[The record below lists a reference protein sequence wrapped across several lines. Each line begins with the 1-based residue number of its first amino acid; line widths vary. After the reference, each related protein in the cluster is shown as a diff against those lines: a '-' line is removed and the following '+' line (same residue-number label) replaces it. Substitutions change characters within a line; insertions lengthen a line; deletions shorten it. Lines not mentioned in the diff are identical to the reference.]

1 MTEAPTTGT
10 GKTVS
15 VGAAAAGWAPTSS
28 ATTIPATIDARRKPW
43 CDLIAYP
50 GLWDGVPPSAQL
62 TDSATVDAATEV
74 AGDSELPTHDL
85 DPPDRRSA
93 TFGVPRSP
101 LRSVC
106 ESIDLFSFLASDSRR
121 RGPARN
127 RRRRKRRRW
136 LREVFASRTLP
147 SKFFSAQ
154 GGTPAPHA
162 GAILLCQKA
171 KDLTGT
177 RPGHFHDKGILNQV
191 VKRPKGEE

>member
-1 MTEAPTTGT
+1 MSPEVRCA
-10 GKTVS
+10 
-15 VGAAAAGWAPTSS
+15 
-28 ATTIPATIDARRKPW
+28 
-43 CDLIAYP
+43 
-50 GLWDGVPPSAQL
+50 PSAKAL
-62 TDSATVDAATEV
+62 ICFHFWLPILVGGDLRATVGDAS
-74 AGDSELPTHDL
+74 AG
-85 DPPDRRSA
+85 
-93 TFGVPRSP
+93 
-101 LRSVC
+101 
-106 ESIDLFSFLASDSRR
+106 
-121 RGPARN
+121 
-127 RRRRKRRRW
+127 RW